1 MSAESMRA
9 VLVDEFGPPDHLH
22 VSERPVPEPGEGEV
36 SIDVAYAGVGFVD
49 TLLRSG
55 AFPLSTPFVPG
66 IEVTGRIRAV
76 GAGVDGFPEGQLVAA
91 LLNDFGR
98 AERAGGY
105 AQVAIAHHTMTAH
118 VPEEADLP
126 AVTAVIS
133 NGVAAWLAL
142 HELARLQTSDRVLVL
157 GASRGIG
164 ATTSRIAA
172 LHPAAQIIGVVSHDP
187 ERAPTQCTDVA
198 IGAELGD
205 RLTELTADGNVDV
218 VIDPVGGPLRRSAFE
233 RLAPF
238 GRHIIVGNASGED
251 PPLSGDTAW
260 IQTRSLAGLNVGAIA
275 HLQPSRVRDALA
287 AIVALVARGSL
298 QEPAAAIEPL
308 ENAAS
313 VHQAIEDRTAPP
325 KTLLSLSESKTNV

>member
-9 VLVDEFGPPDHLH
+9 VVVDEFGSPDHLH

-36 SIDVAYAGVGFVD
+36 SVDVAYAGMGFVD

-76 GAGVDGFPEGQLVAA
+76 GAAVGGFQEGQLVAA

-98 AERAGGY
+98 AGGY
-105 AQVAIAHHTMTAH
+105 AQVAIAHNTMTAH
-118 VPEEADLP
+118 VPEETDLP

-187 ERAPTQCTDVA
+187 ERAPAQCTDVA
-198 IGAELGD
+198 IAAELGD
-205 RLTELTADGNVDV
+205 RLNELTADGNVDV
-218 VIDPVGGPLRRSAFE
+218 VIDPVGGPLRQSAFE

-238 GRHIIVGNASGED
+238 GRHIVVGNASGED

-260 IQTRSLAGLNVGAIA
+260 IETRSLAGLNVGGIA
-275 HLQPSRVRDALA
+275 HLRPSQVRDALA
-287 AIVALVARGSL
+287 AIIALVARGSL

-313 VHQAIEDRTAPP
+313 VHRAIEDRTAPP
-325 KTLLSLSESKTNV
+325 KTLLSLSQ